1 MEIEGLE
8 ASKGMNHF
16 LGIAIWIR
24 KSAPIVL
31 GDQVPFLIGEHFSNL
46 DITRSRM
53 RQTRKLQISNA
64 TYLNIDRWYRRMLD
78 DVGYMILAKGK
89 GYDAKIQSY
98 KESFA
103 NLLKTIELVR
113 KDSKGHDR
121 IRDLTVLHKK
131 ATYVYEFVKTHL

>member
-1 MEIEGLE
+1 
-8 ASKGMNHF
+8 
-16 LGIAIWIR
+16 
-24 KSAPIVL
+24 
-31 GDQVPFLIGEHFSNL
+31 
-46 DITRSRM
+46 M

-78 DVGYMILAKGK
+78 DVGYMVLAKGK